1 MKAQDM
7 RAREAAM
14 NTNTNRRHFLMGAAA
29 AAGAGFLGNTLVGS
43 RLFAAEAQAP
53 GGRKQIMVA
62 GKRVKV
68 VDIHGH
74 LVVPKSEALLQGSS
88 VKGDYPKNQIMG
100 PDRIARMDARGIDTQ
115 VISINQYWWYPA
127 DRDLAGKIIRTHDEG
142 VAEWCKAHSDRFVG
156 LTSPSLQHPDLAAG
170 QLDYA
175 IKTLGLKG
183 ASIGGNVM
191 GEFPSSE
198 KYDPFWKKAEE
209 LQVPVFMHPTNAD
222 GLAQEKIFEGRGDLG
237 NIVGNPF
244 ETSLFLTKLIFDGVF
259 DRFPRLKVV
268 GAHGGGYLPSYFGRT
283 EVTCDVRAN
292 AKCANK
298 KRPNE
303 YLKSNI
309 MADAMLFSDEGL
321 RHQVAEMGVS
331 QVVYGSDMPFN
342 WPDMIPII
350 VDAKYLSNDDKEA
363 ILGGNLVRM
372 LKI

>member
-1 MKAQDM
+1 MS
-7 RAREAAM
+7 
-14 NTNTNRRHFLMGAAA
+14 NSNTNRRSFLMGAAA
-29 AAGAGFLGNTLVGS
+29 AAGAGMFAAGMGGS
-43 RLFAAEAQAP
+43 RLFAAEAQNGA
-53 GGRKQIMVA
+53 RKQIMVA

-68 VDIHGH
+68 IDIHGH
-74 LVVPKSEALLQGSS
+74 LVIPKSEGLLTGST

-100 PDRIARMDARGIDTQ
+100 PDRTARMDARGIDMQ

-127 DRDLAGKIIRTHDEG
+127 NRDLAAKIVRTHDEG
-142 VAEWCKAHSDRFVG
+142 VADWCKAHADRFVG
-156 LTSPSLQHPDLAAG
+156 LTSPSLQHPDLAAE

-175 IKTLGLKG
+175 VKTLGLKG

-191 GEFPSSE
+191 GEMPSSE

-222 GLAQEKIFEGRGDLG
+222 GLAQDKVFDGRGDLG

-244 ETSLFLTKLIFDGVF
+244 ETSLFLTKLIFDGTF

-283 EVTCDVRAN
+283 EVTCDVRPN

-309 MADAMLFSDEGL
+309 MADAMVFSDEGL
-321 RHQVAEMGVS
+321 RHQVAEMGAS

-342 WPDMIPII
+342 WPDMIPTI
-350 VDAKYLSNDDKEA
+350 VDAKYLSNEDKEA

-372 LKI
+372 LKM